1 MKLVGISEDV
11 ANWLRINALYGAL
24 SYFIRDNPEYFEPG
38 YSRPQLRRFARE
50 WVHGQRSTNLP
61 DWVFPVLSAVDQT
74 APKDW

>member
-11 ANWLRINALYGAL
+11 ANWLRISALYGAL
-24 SYFIRDNPEYFEPG
+24 AYFIRDNPEYFEPG

-61 DWVFPVLSAVDQT
+61 DWVFPVLSAVDRT